1 MLLVW
6 HGTWKRHVYEEP
18 VVVVDNKPQEDEVLL
33 LVPSPL
39 LYKLESVIIT
49 HENEAA

>member
-18 VVVVDNKPQEDEVLL
+18 VVVVDDKPQEDDPFS
-33 LVPSPL
+33 LVPPPL
-39 LYKLESVIIT
+39 FYKLESVIIT
-49 HENEAA
+49 HENEVA